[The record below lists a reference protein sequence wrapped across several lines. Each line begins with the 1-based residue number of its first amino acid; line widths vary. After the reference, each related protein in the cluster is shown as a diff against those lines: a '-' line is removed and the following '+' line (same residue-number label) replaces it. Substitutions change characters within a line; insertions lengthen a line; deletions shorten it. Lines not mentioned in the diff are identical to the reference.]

1 MAPNVRSTCV
11 PHLELTTTI
20 DAPTEVCFDVSL
32 DVDLHTQSTG
42 AREEI
47 VGGVRSGRMKL
58 GDDVTWKAWHFGI
71 PFKMTSRITEYERPT
86 RFVDE
91 QTRGPFGRWHH
102 EHRFEGRD
110 DRTVMLDVVDFRS
123 PLGPIGSLV
132 DRLRLEQY
140 MTDLLE
146 RRNEFLR
153 VAAEAYAV

>member
-1 MAPNVRSTCV
+1 M

-20 DAPTEVCFDVSL
+20 EAPVEVCFDVSL

-47 VGGVRSGRMKL
+47 VGGVRSGRMTL

-71 PFKMTSRITEYERPT
+71 PFRMTSKISIYERPT

-91 QTRGPFGRWHH
+91 QIRGPFASWRH
-102 EHRFEGRD
+102 EHRFEDRD
-110 DRTVMLDVVDFRS
+110 GATLMIDVVDYRS

-132 DRLRLEQY
+132 DRIRLERY
-140 MTDLLE
+140 LVGLLE
-146 RRNEFLR
+146 TRNEFLR
-153 VAAEAYAV
+153 RAAEASVA